1 MSSRAR
7 RVTSQ
12 AEVTPFNWGAEAPAP
27 APVQEAPIDYAA
39 RDAHFAALE
48 REAFAK
54 GYAQGEQAG
63 ADAAGQRGE
72 AMLHR
77 LTQTLEELT
86 QVRAQMILETERQ
99 MVQLAMA
106 IARRV
111 VQREVSIDADLLIAM
126 ARVALERLGETA
138 HVKVRLHPDDYE
150 AAGAARVAQLAGS
163 NVMILAD
170 AHLSRGGCRIESD
183 MGMMDVG
190 VDAQLQEIARALLG
204 GEEEAVSSVPVSSIR
219 SLEQGIDG

>member
-7 RVTSQ
+7 RVTS
-12 AEVTPFNWGAEAPAP
+12 AAAVTPFHWGTVEQPAYHEQTAYEAPL
-27 APVQEAPIDYAA
+27 ENTAA
-39 RDAHFAALE
+39 QDAHLAALE

-54 GYAQGEQAG
+54 GFSQGELAG
-63 ADAAGQRGE
+63 AEAAGQRGE
-72 AMLHR
+72 MMLHR
-77 LTQTLEELT
+77 LMQTLEELT
-86 QVRAQMILETERQ
+86 QVRAQMIQQTERQ

-111 VQREVSIDADLLIAM
+111 IQREVTLDADLLIAM
-126 ARVALERLGETA
+126 ARVAMERLGETA
-138 HVKVRLHPDDYE
+138 QVKVRLHPDDYE

-183 MGMMDVG
+183 MGILDAG
-190 VDAQLQEIARALLG
+190 VHAQLQEIARALLG
-204 GEEEAVSSVPVSSIR
+204 EDEDANIA
-219 SLEQGIDG
+219 

>member
-7 RVTSQ
+7 RVTS
-12 AEVTPFNWGAEAPAP
+12 AAAVTPFQWGAVVEQPVYHEQAVYEAPA
-27 APVQEAPIDYAA
+27 DNTAA
-39 RDAHFAALE
+39 RDAHLAALE

-54 GYAQGEQAG
+54 GFSQGELAG
-63 ADAAGQRGE
+63 AEAAGQRGE
-72 AMLHR
+72 MMLHR

-86 QVRAQMILETERQ
+86 EVRAQMIHQTERQ

-111 VQREVSIDADLLIAM
+111 IHREVTLDADLLIAM
-126 ARVALERLGETA
+126 ARVAMERLGETA
-138 HVKVRLHPDDYE
+138 QVKVRLHPDDYE

-183 MGMMDVG
+183 MGILDAG
-190 VDAQLQEIARALLG
+190 VNAQLQEIARALLG
-204 GEEEAVSSVPVSSIR
+204 EDESA
-219 SLEQGIDG
+219 GIA

>member
-7 RVTSQ
+7 RVTS
-12 AEVTPFNWGAEAPAP
+12 AAAITPFHWGTIEQ
-27 APVQEAPIDYAA
+27 PVYQEQMAYETAVDNTAS
-39 RDAHFAALE
+39 RDAHLAALE

-54 GYAQGEQAG
+54 GFSQGELAG
-63 ADAAGQRGE
+63 AEAAGQRGE
-72 AMLHR
+72 MMLHR

-86 QVRAQMILETERQ
+86 EVRAQMIHQTERQ
-99 MVQLAMA
+99 MVQLAIA

-111 VQREVSIDADLLIAM
+111 IQREVTLDADLLIAM
-126 ARVALERLGETA
+126 ARVAMERLGETA
-138 HVKVRLHPDDYE
+138 QVKIRLHPDDYE

-183 MGMMDVG
+183 MGILDAG
-190 VDAQLQEIARALLG
+190 VNAQLQEIARALLG
-204 GEEEAVSSVPVSSIR
+204 EDEGAGVA
-219 SLEQGIDG
+219 